1 VYLARAFRTLEAERT
16 LATTG
21 ASVLTIDDV
30 RDLVVELLD
39 IAGALREAAPSLK
52 AKVYADLGI
61 QLTFKPHERV
71 VAVEAAPTVCQR
83 ACRRGDLSAGATQSG
98 SRARCRSRRKKLG
111 EIDIYVANVFFP
123 PL

>member
-1 VYLARAFRTLEAERT
+1 MYLARAFRTLEAERT

-30 RDLVVELLD
+30 RDLVVELGD

-61 QLTFKPHERV
+61 QLTLKPHERV
-71 VAVEAAPTVCQR
+71 VAVEAAPTVCQS
-83 ACRRGDLSAGATQSG
+83 ACRRGDLNPHAPKGTSPSSSPGTSSQYQRVAFGLVTRG
-98 SRARCRSRRKKLG
+98 S
-111 EIDIYVANVFFP
+111 
-123 PL
+123 